1 MKRND
6 DYYYSDNYGSSG
18 GRRGRS
24 LAGIVFDFLA
34 AVATVAFALALIV
47 AYLTPYFNPSTLGSL
62 TIVGMFAPVLYLAVI
77 AALLYWTIRRRWIVA
92 AALLVVL
99 IAGAFDVSKFYR
111 IEFKRRYQTEAG
123 NRDLKMLTYNV
134 HGFHNAHNKADAAPF
149 AAMLAEL
156 PAMPDILCFQEFNRT
171 ADDIERIDSLLG
183 GYSMIETVEF
193 SDIVLRT
200 YSRYPIISSGRI
212 SGQSRGTSQ
221 WCDILLRDDTLRI
234 FNNHLHSM
242 HLTAD
247 DSDDIAKGK
256 IFFDDDKMR
265 SIVQRIQDNSSIRAS
280 HVDTLTQVIRST
292 RCTKIVCGDFNDTPM
307 SYVYRQMCRDMKD
320 AFVEAG
326 RGYGYTFLPM
336 HRLLRI
342 DYVMCSH
349 DIDIKD
355 YRIMDE
361 CTLSDHLP
369 VAVRMKRIK

>member
-1 MKRND
+1 M
-6 DYYYSDNYGSSG
+6 
-18 GRRGRS
+18 
-24 LAGIVFDFLA
+24 
-34 AVATVAFALALIV
+34 
-47 AYLTPYFNPSTLGSL
+47 
-62 TIVGMFAPVLYLAVI
+62 
-77 AALLYWTIRRRWIVA
+77 
-92 AALLVVL
+92 
-99 IAGAFDVSKFYR
+99 
-111 IEFKRRYQTEAG
+111 
-123 NRDLKMLTYNV
+123 
-134 HGFHNAHNKADAAPF
+134 
-149 AAMLAEL
+149 
-156 PAMPDILCFQEFNRT
+156 
-171 ADDIERIDSLLG
+171 
-183 GYSMIETVEF
+183 
-193 SDIVLRT
+193 
-200 YSRYPIISSGRI
+200 
-212 SGQSRGTSQ
+212 
-221 WCDILLRDDTLRI
+221 
-234 FNNHLHSM
+234 
-242 HLTAD
+242 
-247 DSDDIAKGK
+247 
-256 IFFDDDKMR
+256 IFFDDDQMR